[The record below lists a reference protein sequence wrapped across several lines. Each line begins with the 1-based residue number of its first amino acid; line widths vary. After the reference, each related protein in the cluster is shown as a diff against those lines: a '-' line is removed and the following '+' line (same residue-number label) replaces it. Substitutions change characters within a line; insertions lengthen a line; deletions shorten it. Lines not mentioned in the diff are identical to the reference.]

1 MPTVKFT
8 YALKR
13 FYPDLDTLELPAN
26 DVNAVV
32 HAIDKTYPGIKD
44 YLIDEQGQL
53 RKHVNIFVDGTLI
66 QDRTNLQDTLK
77 ENSEVYIMQAL
88 SGG

>member
-1 MPTVKFT
+1 MATVKFT

-13 FYPDLDTLELPAN
+13 FYPDLDTLEIPAS
-26 DVNAVV
+26 DVKTVV
-32 HAIDKTYPGIKD
+32 HAIDATYPGITD

-53 RKHVNIFVDGTLI
+53 RKHVNIFVDGELI
-66 QDRTNLQDTLK
+66 QDRQKLQDTLK

>member
-13 FYPDLDTLELPAN
+13 FFPGLSQTPAKGDTLVSILDEMEAS
-26 DVNAVV
+26 
-32 HAIDKTYPGIKD
+32 YPGVRR
-44 YLIDEQGQL
+44 YVLDEQGRL
-53 RKHVNIFVDGTLI
+53 RQHVNIFIDGTMI
-66 QDRTNLQDTLK
+66 KDRTTLTDPFT
-77 ENSEVYIMQAL
+77 ENSEIYIMQAL